1 MIAHKQYPN
10 SMGFGNINLPKKQ
23 ADINVMDIF
32 DALIGVGGTVVG
44 SIGTLYATKRQE
56 KRSDF
61 SELVD
66 RWKVYTD
73 EIAKELSELREEYKT
88 MKDQEHK
95 CAENLRAVQ
104 YEISM
109 LKQQVHNLGAQ

>member
-1 MIAHKQYPN
+1 
-10 SMGFGNINLPKKQ
+10 
-23 ADINVMDIF
+23 MDIF

-73 EIAKELSELREEYKT
+73 EISKELSELREEYKT

-104 YEISM
+104 YEITM
-109 LKQQVHNLGAQ
+109 LKQQVQNLGAQ